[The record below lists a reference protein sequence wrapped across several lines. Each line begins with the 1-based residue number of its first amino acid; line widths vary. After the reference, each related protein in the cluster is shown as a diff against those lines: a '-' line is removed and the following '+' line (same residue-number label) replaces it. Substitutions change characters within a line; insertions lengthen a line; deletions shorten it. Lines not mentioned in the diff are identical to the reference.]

1 MAFIDKRHTE
11 AKFKGIIISR
21 NKRYGKNLSGADI
34 PYGHHFIANLRPD
47 GGVFRR
53 LHITRGQGSQH
64 ITGEKEQQDKDN
76 AHNHI
81 S

>member
-1 MAFIDKRHTE
+1 MVFIDKPLAE
-11 AKFKGIIISR
+11 AEFKGIIISR
-21 NKRYGKNLSGADI
+21 NRRYGKNLSGADI

-53 LHITRGQGSQH
+53 LHITSGQGSQH
-64 ITGEKEQQDKDN
+64 ITGEKEQQDKNN